1 MAEDEGGG
9 GEPLPRDSD
18 SSAEGG
24 HEQRRSRLAT
34 GIHLAHCGDGECLEH
49 SVPLERTRAMEKR
62 NFPGFCL
69 RAPAPTGEA
78 VSSSFLPPAIFTGGT
93 AAAAAWR
100 LERSILCFRTW
111 ATLSIWAD

>member
-24 HEQRRSRLAT
+24 HEQRHSRPAT
-34 GIHLAHCGDGECLEH
+34 GVHLAHCGDGECLEH
-49 SVPLERTRAMEKR
+49 SVPLKRTRAMEKR

-78 VSSSFLPPAIFTGGT
+78 VSSSFLPPAIFIAVRRQLLPGGWSVVFC
-93 AAAAAWR
+93 A
-100 LERSILCFRTW
+100 SVHGPH
-111 ATLSIWAD
+111 